1 MQKLP
6 KRLAAWKE
14 FVCWGYGKR
23 QKQKIRCLFKG
34 FLECVCLSVLVLVP
48 LWREL
53 LFSKSGFHHVTPTET
68 DYLAGL
74 TLIPLVACALFGT
87 FGVFRF
93 YSPKTR
99 NRLGLL
105 VLIICLFTGVFNPLR
120 QYVTEQYLPRVY
132 QHVLLIKAAPFFPFI
147 FLVLFKK
154 QIYSILWR
162 VVLFSAPFTILIIIQ
177 LVGAL
182 NRSGDSEL
190 VITRRPL
197 AEPMKR
203 LSNRVVWIV
212 FDELDYRL
220 VFPDRPRDLLL
231 PNFDRFATTSARFT
245 NATPPA
251 IQTLV
256 SVPSLVDGVAYS
268 AAFPTAPNLLM
279 LRDGAGDLSPWGS
292 RPNVFTDAQAL
303 GGRSAVIGWY
313 LPYGRIFRNIVDYS
327 QWAPFSPEGFLGQ
340 GLGLW
345 STVFTHLKGILPV
358 YRKTL
363 HGEIEQQLEKGLER
377 VITDPDF
384 SLCFLHLPAPHLP
397 TLGGGN
403 FPSNALTYFN
413 DVRAYFDNLKEADRV
428 LGQCLDAIEN
438 SSVASNTTIIV
449 SSDHPWRTSEL
460 FDRKSDPRVPFM
472 LRFPRQTIGYDKGGS
487 MQTVETR
494 GLIRGI
500 LATASTHFS
509 ETNLLQL
516 GSSVPFR

>member
-1 MQKLP
+1 
-6 KRLAAWKE
+6 
-14 FVCWGYGKR
+14 
-23 QKQKIRCLFKG
+23 
-34 FLECVCLSVLVLVP
+34 
-48 LWREL
+48 
-53 LFSKSGFHHVTPTET
+53 
-68 DYLAGL
+68 
-74 TLIPLVACALFGT
+74 
-87 FGVFRF
+87 
-93 YSPKTR
+93 
-99 NRLGLL
+99 
-105 VLIICLFTGVFNPLR
+105 
-120 QYVTEQYLPRVY
+120 
-132 QHVLLIKAAPFFPFI
+132 
-147 FLVLFKK
+147 
-154 QIYSILWR
+154 
-162 VVLFSAPFTILIIIQ
+162 
-177 LVGAL
+177 
-182 NRSGDSEL
+182 
-190 VITRRPL
+190 
-197 AEPMKR
+197 
-203 LSNRVVWIV
+203 
-212 FDELDYRL
+212 
-220 VFPDRPRDLLL
+220 L
-231 PNFDRFATTSARFT
+231 PNFDRFATSSARFT

-472 LRFPRQTIGYDKGGS
+472 LRFPHQTIGYDKGGS

-509 ETNLLQL
+509 EINLLQL
-516 GSSVPFR
+516 GSSVPFK